1 MSSPSF
7 LLTLSS
13 AFQTM
18 HDILAFSM
26 DCKWS
31 QPSETILF
39 NKWHFSMSI
48 VQNHAFLVDFN
59 KFNLY
64 VFHSGCLAGLP
75 KQAWQSVL
83 GAALSSYNKSHNAE
97 KSGPE
102 ETSKFLH
109 LAKRY
114 RSSSQVLSAVA
125 DYLDSVYG

>member
-39 NKWHFSMSI
+39 NRWHFSMSI
-48 VQNHAFLVDFN
+48 VPNHAFLVDLN

-64 VFHSGCLAGLP
+64 VFLSGCIAGLS
-75 KQAWQSVL
+75 KQAWQSVI
-83 GAALSSYNKSHNAE
+83 GAALGSYNKSHNA
-97 KSGPE
+97 KKFGPE
-102 ETSKFLH
+102 DTCKFLH
-109 LAKRY
+109 LAKKY

-125 DYLDSVYG
+125 DYLDFVYG